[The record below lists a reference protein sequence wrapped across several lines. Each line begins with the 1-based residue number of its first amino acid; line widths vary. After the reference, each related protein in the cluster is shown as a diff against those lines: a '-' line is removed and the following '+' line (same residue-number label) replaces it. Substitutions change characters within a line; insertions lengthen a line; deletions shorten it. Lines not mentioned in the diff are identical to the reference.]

1 MSRERQYVTAAVGPQ
16 AQNHVKVARRK
27 EERERERRAKQSLSD
42 LMVGVKNSKISSVR
56 LL

>member
-27 EERERERRAKQSLSD
+27 EERERKASQAK
-42 LMVGVKNSKISSVR
+42 SV
-56 LL
+56 